1 MKYSLMQRREVITLK
16 DSLKVAKWEIK
27 TIIKNKTFI
36 IMTFFVPIIML
47 IIGVSVGYFSA
58 RTEETDKLVVGI
70 NNSSKVITN
79 NELEALETGNVDF
92 IFYDNLDEG
101 EIAQEIENNNL
112 SSFLVIPQGVL
123 ETNTVN
129 YFFSDIQGI
138 ETDRIKELIN
148 PIIVEARI
156 ERSGYRTEVI
166 NNLVKEI
173 DINSKSLSLEGNAN
187 SNVLEMFLPFGLAML
202 MVLASIF
209 SGASLMQSIIKEKS
223 NRIVEIILSS
233 INSRDLMMGKVLG
246 YGVIGLIQI
255 TIWAVSALTVLK
267 FVFEFSLTSL
277 FTVKIMYMFIFFV
290 LGFILISA
298 INAIVGSGMKEAQSG
313 SQSTGFMVMIPMIP
327 LYFSSLIINNPEGLL
342 SYIFTYIP
350 VTSATTMLIRM
361 GFSNPPLIEILG
373 VMVLLAVANYLFI
386 KLAAKIF
393 RVGMLMY
400 GKNANLNELFKWARS
415 SDY

>member
-1 MKYSLMQRREVITLK
+1 MQ

-27 TIIKNKTFI
+27 TIIRNKTFI
-36 IMTFFVPIIML
+36 IMTFFVPIIIL
-47 IIGVSVGYFSA
+47 IIGGAVGFFAA
-58 RTEETDKLVVGI
+58 RGEDTEKLVVGI
-70 NNSSKVITN
+70 NNKSEVITD
-79 NELEALETGNVDF
+79 NEIEALETEKINF
-92 IFYDNLDEG
+92 IFFENINED
-101 EIAQEIENNNL
+101 EIEDMIDENNL
-112 SSFLVIPQGVL
+112 SSFLFIPQGVIENKTL
-123 ETNTVN
+123 EN
-129 YFFSDIQGI
+129 YFTDLQGI
-138 ETDRIKELIN
+138 ETSRIKNLLNPLIIN
-148 PIIVEARI
+148 KKIKQ
-156 ERSGYRTEVI
+156 SGYEVEVI
-166 NNLVKEI
+166 NSLVEEI
-173 DINSKSLSLEGNAN
+173 NIESKSLNSKGSSD
-187 SNVLEMFLPFGLAML
+187 SNVMEMLLPFGFAML
-202 MVLASIF
+202 MVFAAIF
-209 SGASLMQSIIKEKS
+209 SGSALMQSIIKEKS

-233 INSRDLMMGKVLG
+233 INSWDLMMGKVLG

-267 FVFEFSLTSL
+267 FVFDFSLASL
-277 FTVKIMYMFIFFV
+277 FTIKIFYMFIFFV

-313 SQSTGFMVMIPMIP
+313 SQSTGFMVMIPLVP

>member
-1 MKYSLMQRREVITLK
+1 MKYSLMQRREVITVK

-36 IMTFFVPIIML
+36 IMTFFVPLIIL

-58 RTEETDKLVVGI
+58 RNEETDMLVVGI

-79 NELEALETGNVDF
+79 NELEALETDNVDF
-92 IFYDNLDEG
+92 IFYDNLNEE

-112 SSFLVIPQGVL
+112 SSFLIIPQGVL
-123 ETNTVN
+123 DTNTVN
-129 YFFSDIQGI
+129 HFFSDIRGI

-173 DINSKSLSLEGNAN
+173 DINSKSLSLEGNDN

-255 TIWAVSALTVLK
+255 SIWAVSALTVLK

-400 GKNANLNELFKWARS
+400 GKNANLKELFKWAKS

>member
-1 MKYSLMQRREVITLK
+1 MKYSLMQRREVITVK

-27 TIIKNKTFI
+27 TIIKNKSFI
-36 IMTFFVPIIML
+36 VMTFFVPLIIL
-47 IIGVSVGYFSA
+47 IIGVSIGYFSA
-58 RTEETDKLVVGI
+58 SNEETDKLVVGI
-70 NNSSKVITN
+70 NNRSKVITN
-79 NELEALETGNVDF
+79 NELEALETDNVDF
-92 IFYDNLDEG
+92 IFYDNLNEG
-101 EIAQEIENNNL
+101 EIAREIENNNL

-156 ERSGYRTEVI
+156 EKSGYRTEVI
-166 NNLVKEI
+166 NNLVKEVN
-173 DINSKSLSLEGNAN
+173 INSKSLSLEGSAN

-202 MVLASIF
+202 MVFASIF

-400 GKNANLNELFKWARS
+400 GKNANLKELFKWARS

>member
-36 IMTFFVPIIML
+36 IMTFFVPLIIL

-148 PIIVEARI
+148 PIIVDARI
-156 ERSGYRTEVI
+156 KESGYKTEVI